1 MFVVIPA
8 VDLKGG
14 KVVRLVQ
21 GDERKVTVELDNPL
35 EVARM
40 WVEKGARVLHVIDL
54 DGAFRG
60 SLRHEDTILRIKRE
74 LDVEVQ
80 VGGGIRDVET
90 AKRLISIGLDRVI
103 IGTLAVENVEAVRR
117 LAERYPRKIM
127 IAIDSKK
134 GRVVVKGWKEGTK
147 FTPVE
152 LAGIYDDL
160 EVSFLYTNVD
170 IEGLVKGVV
179 ADNIK
184 EIVENINSP
193 VYVAGGIASV
203 DDIRLIK
210 ETGAK
215 GVIVGSALYTGRI
228 RLEEALK
235 LEEIG
240 DWDENRRRLEEVE

>member
-1 MFVVIPA
+1 MMFLVIPA

-21 GDERKVTVELDNPL
+21 GNETRVTVELENPL

-40 WVEKGARVLHVIDL
+40 WVKKGARALHVIDL

-60 SLRHEDTILRIKRE
+60 GLRHGETILRIKRE

-80 VGGGIRDVET
+80 VGGGIREVVT
-90 AKRLISIGLDRVI
+90 AENLISAGFDRVI
-103 IGTLAVENVEAVRR
+103 IGTLAVEDVRAVRK
-117 LAERYPRKIM
+117 LAERYPGKIM
-127 IAIDSKK
+127 IAIDSRK
-134 GRVVVKGWKEGTK
+134 GRVVVKGWREKTEYS
-147 FTPVE
+147 PVD
-152 LAGIYDDL
+152 LARIYDDL
-160 EVSFLYTNVD
+160 EISFLYTNVD
-170 IEGLVKGVV
+170 VEGLVKGVV
-179 ADNIK
+179 AENIK
-184 EIVENINSP
+184 EIVENISSP

-210 ETGAK
+210 ETGAR

-235 LEEIG
+235 LEEI
-240 DWDENRRRLEEVE
+240 

>member
-60 SLRHEDTILRIKRE
+60 GLRHEDTILRIKRE
-74 LDVEVQ
+74 LGVEVQ

-90 AKRLISIGLDRVI
+90 AERLIFIGLDRVI
-103 IGTLAVENVEAVRR
+103 VGTLAVEDVKAVRKLVEKHPGR
-117 LAERYPRKIM
+117 IM
-127 IAIDSKK
+127 IAIDSRK
-134 GRVVVKGWKEGTK
+134 GRVVVKGWKEKTEYS
-147 FTPVE
+147 PVE
-152 LAGIYDDL
+152 LAKIYDDL
-160 EVSFLYTNVD
+160 DVSFLYTNVD
-170 IEGLVKGVV
+170 VEGLVKGVV
-179 ADNIK
+179 AENIR
-184 EIVENINSP
+184 EIVENVSSP

-210 ETGAK
+210 ETGAR
-215 GVIVGSALYTGRI
+215 GVVIGSAFYTGKI
-228 RLEEALK
+228 RLEEALR
-235 LEEIG
+235 LEEIK
-240 DWDENRRRLEEVE
+240 